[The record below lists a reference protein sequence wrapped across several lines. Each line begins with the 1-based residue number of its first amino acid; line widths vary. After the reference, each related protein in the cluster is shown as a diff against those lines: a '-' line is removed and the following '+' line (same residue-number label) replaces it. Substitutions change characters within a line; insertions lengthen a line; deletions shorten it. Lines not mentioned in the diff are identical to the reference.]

1 MRNGLY
7 AKLAASNIKRNAQT
21 YVPYIITCIIMT
33 AMLYIMRSLSKNPGL
48 DDMSGG
54 YALKEI
60 LKLGSNVIRIFAF
73 IFLFYTNSFLIKR
86 RKKEFGLFN
95 ILGMEKR
102 HIARVLLFE
111 SLYTAILCLVTGF
124 FTGMLL
130 DKLLFLVITKM
141 LGGDVQLGFYI
152 SADTISSTTVFMLFT
167 FLMIYLNGLRQ
178 IHLAKPVEL
187 LHGSDMGEKEP
198 KTKWFMAV
206 LGILLISAGY
216 YISIVTD
223 QPLKALTL
231 FFVAVLCVIVGT
243 YFFFTAG
250 SIALLKILKKNKGYY
265 YKINHFTTVSGMI
278 YRMKQNAVGLA
289 NICILSTMVLVM
301 ISTTSC
307 LLVGIEDIINKRYPY
322 DYMMSSTND
331 SFYDSIEYY
340 LHDNDVPVE
349 KSKKYT
355 SLVFEVVYGDGR
367 YYIPQEQSF
376 MSVDMDN
383 ICEFGVID
391 LEDYNRLTGENAEL
405 QDGSILLWSDDK
417 RVDTTE
423 LRILDKEYP
432 VAERL
437 EDYPISSTQVVKSVC
452 IVVKDKAEMLELY
465 EMQREIYG
473 KSASVIKNYY
483 NFDVGEV
490 NEKELFYSLND
501 HFNDL
506 NINFSLEAKDG
517 AHEDL
522 MSLYGGL
529 FFLGA
534 FLGTLFLMQTVL
546 IIYYK
551 QISEGLDDKKRFEI
565 MQNVGMS
572 KHEVKKSIHSQIIT
586 VFFLPL
592 IMAGIHT
599 GFSFP
604 LIRRLL
610 VMFQMTNTAL
620 FALCLVVSFA
630 AFALVYA
637 IIYWFTAKTYY
648 KIVSK

>member
-7 AKLAASNIKRNAQT
+7 AKLAASNIKRNART
-21 YVPYIITCIIMT
+21 YIPYIITCVIT
-33 AMLYIMRSLSKNPGL
+33 SAMLYIIRSLALNKGL
-48 DDMSGG
+48 DEMQGG

-60 LKLGSNVIRIFAF
+60 LSLGSYITKIFAF
-73 IFLFYTNSFLIKR
+73 IFLFYTNSFLMKR

-102 HIARVLLFE
+102 HIARVLLLE
-111 SLYTAILCLVTGF
+111 SLYTAAVSLVTGF
-124 FTGMLL
+124 LTGILL

-141 LGGDVQLGFYI
+141 LGGDIQLGFYV
-152 SADTISSTTVFMLFT
+152 STDSIVATSVFMIFT

-187 LHGSDMGEKEP
+187 LHGSGMGEKEP
-198 KTKWFMAV
+198 KAKWFMAI
-206 LGILLISAGY
+206 LGVALVGTGY
-216 YISIVTD
+216 YISIVTT

-231 FFVAVLCVIVGT
+231 FFVAVLCVIIGT
-243 YFFFTAG
+243 YLFFTAG

-289 NICILSTMVLVM
+289 NICVLSTMVLVM

-307 LLVGIEDIINKRYPY
+307 LLAGIEDIINKRYPF
-322 DYMMSSTND
+322 DFMVSSTSD
-331 SFYDSIEYY
+331 SFYDRVEEY

-349 KSKKYT
+349 KTKKYT

-367 YYIPQEQSF
+367 YYIPKEQSF
-376 MSVDMDN
+376 MSVNMDD
-383 ICEFGVID
+383 ICEVGVID
-391 LEDYNRLTGENAEL
+391 LEDYNRLTGENTEL
-405 QDGSILLWSDDK
+405 PDGSILLWSDDK

-437 EDYPISSTQVVKSVC
+437 EDYPISSTHVVKSVC

-465 EMQREIYG
+465 EMQKEIYTNNA
-473 KSASVIKNYY
+473 SAIKNYY
-483 NFDVGEV
+483 NFDVGAV
-490 NEKELFYSLND
+490 NHEELFNSLYD
-501 HFNDL
+501 YFRDL
-506 NINFSLEAKDG
+506 GINFNLGAKDG
-517 AHEDL
+517 AHEEL
-522 MSLYGGL
+522 ISLYGGL

-534 FLGTLFLMQTVL
+534 FLGVLFLMQTVL

-565 MQNVGMS
+565 MQDVGMS
-572 KHEVKKSIHSQIIT
+572 RHEVKKSIHSQIIT

-620 FALCLVVSFA
+620 FALCLVASFA
-630 AFALVYA
+630 VFTVVYA
-637 IIYWFTAKTYY
+637 LIYGITAKTYY
-648 KIVSK
+648 KIVSR